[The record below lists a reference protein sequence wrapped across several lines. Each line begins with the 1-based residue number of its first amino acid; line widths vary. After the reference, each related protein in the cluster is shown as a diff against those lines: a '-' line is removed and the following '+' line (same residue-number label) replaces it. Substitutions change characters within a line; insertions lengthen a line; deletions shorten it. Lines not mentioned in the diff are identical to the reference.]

1 MENKITRRR
10 SVPPVRRARRGAL
23 IAFGVALVLMAWL
36 VGLLLGPL
44 PQAEPVETPVHTPVI
59 HILDEP
65 PEEPEEEE
73 YNAEDV
79 RLLAKI
85 MDAEDGYNWPDA
97 MILCIGEVVL
107 NRVASPEF
115 PDTVREVLYQAD
127 GGYVQYAPV
136 HSAAWAT
143 SEPTEHYVELA
154 KRLLDGERVLNDPAI
169 IYQALFEQGRGTV
182 MTYHDFYLGSTTYFC
197 LTEKPGLYV

>member
-1 MENKITRRR
+1 MKHSDR
-10 SVPPVRRARRGAL
+10 SISKLRRARRGAL
-23 IAFGVALVLMAWL
+23 LAFGLMLVLLAWL
-36 VGLLLGPL
+36 VGLLFWYP
-44 PQAEPVETPVHTPVI
+44 PNNTEPVETPVHTPVI

-65 PEEPEEEE
+65 QQEEPDEDE

-85 MDAEDGYNWPDA
+85 MDAEDGHDWPDA

-115 PDTVREVLYQAD
+115 PDTIREVLYQDD
-127 GGYVQYAPV
+127 GGFIQYAPV

-143 SEPTEHYVELA
+143 SEPTEHYIELA
-154 KRLLDGERVLNDPAI
+154 KRLLDGDRVLDDPAI